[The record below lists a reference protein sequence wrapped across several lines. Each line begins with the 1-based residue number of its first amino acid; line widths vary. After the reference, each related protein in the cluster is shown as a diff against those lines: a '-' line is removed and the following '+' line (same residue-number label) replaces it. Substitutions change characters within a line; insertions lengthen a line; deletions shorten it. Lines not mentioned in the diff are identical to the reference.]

1 MSSYYRVLAPYVTVR
16 VLDTPTG
23 KPTVYGFY
31 QGAFLPASTDPAS
44 VVSLLEKGMV
54 KREAVPEVPVAEA
67 PAKAEPAEAP
77 AKAAAEPAKPA
88 KARDTT

>member
-1 MSSYYRVLAPYVTVR
+1 MSTFYRVLAPYVTVR

-31 QGAFLPASTDPAS
+31 QGAFLPASSDPAN

-54 KREAVPEVPVAEA
+54 EQETLPEAPVAET
-67 PAKAEPAEAP
+67 PAKPEP